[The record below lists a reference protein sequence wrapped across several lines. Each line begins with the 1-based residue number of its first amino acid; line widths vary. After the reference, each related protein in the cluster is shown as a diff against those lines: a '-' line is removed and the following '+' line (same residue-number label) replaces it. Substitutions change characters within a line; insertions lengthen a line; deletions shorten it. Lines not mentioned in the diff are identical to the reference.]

1 MEKYLSLYK
10 SVQEKTN
17 ALGYAM
23 YVISWD
29 SETEAPV
36 GCLDERAN
44 QIGTLVSMMMELTHN
59 EEYVEAVT
67 ALYENKESF
76 DKDFKIEIEKV
87 YESLMKELKI
97 PPQELVEYQI
107 LLAKAN
113 NIWCEAKTTN
123 NYKLFE
129 STLKEII
136 NWNKKYTV
144 YLETEDLKGYDVLL
158 NDYEKGFTQ
167 KEYDLFFDALKKD
180 LVPFV
185 KKVLE
190 KGNKEFNFL
199 NKKYN
204 INTQKEF
211 CAYLM
216 DVMCFDRKFGLTK
229 ESEHP
234 FTSGYG
240 STDVRV
246 TCHYYE
252 DQLVSAIFSMIH
264 ELGHGTYER
273 QCDPKYDNTPLSGG
287 TTMAMHE
294 SQSRFYENIVGR
306 AYPFWE
312 KHFPKL
318 QSLFKEELKDVTP
331 FDFYEAVNKVE
342 NSLIR
347 TEADELTYPLHI
359 MVRYDLERMLFNTDV
374 DLKELPSIWN
384 KLYKD
389 YLDIDVP
396 SDTEGI
402 LQDIHWAGGM
412 FGYFPTYAL
421 GSAYAA
427 QLYNQM
433 KKEIDVES
441 ILKEDNLEKIN
452 HWLKEKVHKFAGSKT
467 PKEILMDVTGEEFN
481 PKYYIEYL
489 KEKYSKIYKIEE

>member
-1 MEKYLSLYK
+1 MERYLSLYK
-10 SVQEKTN
+10 SVQEKIN
-17 ALGYAM
+17 ALSYAM
-23 YVISWD
+23 YIISWD

-36 GCLDERAN
+36 GCFEERAN
-44 QIGTLVSMMMELTHN
+44 QIGVLVSMMMEYTHN
-59 EEYVEAVT
+59 AEYIDAVK
-67 ALYENKESF
+67 ALYENKSNFEI
-76 DKDFKIEIEKV
+76 DFQKEIEKV
-87 YESLMKELKI
+87 YTALMKEIKI
-97 PPQELVEYQI
+97 PPHELVDYQV

-113 NIWCEAKTTN
+113 NIWCDAKTTD
-123 NYKLFE
+123 NYDLFK

-144 YLETEDLKGYDVLL
+144 YLETENLKGYDVLL
-158 NDYEKGFTQ
+158 DEYEKGFTQ
-167 KEYDLFFDALKKD
+167 KEYDLFFNALKKD

-185 KKVLE
+185 KNVLK
-190 KGNKEFNFL
+190 KGNKEFKFL
-199 NKKYN
+199 DKTYDCN
-204 INTQKEF
+204 IQKEF
-211 CAYLM
+211 CNYLM
-216 DVMCFDRKFGLTK
+216 DVMCFDKTFGLTK

-234 FTSGYG
+234 FTSGHG
-240 STDVRV
+240 TTDVRV
-246 TCHYYE
+246 TCHYYD
-252 DQLVSAIFSMIH
+252 DQLTSAIFSMIH

-273 QCDPKYDNTPLSGG
+273 QCDPIYNNTALSGG

-306 AYPFWE
+306 AYPFWQ

-318 QSLFKEELKDVTP
+318 QSLFNDQLTDVTVEE
-331 FDFYEAVNKVE
+331 FYEAVNKVE

-359 MVRYDLERMLFNTDV
+359 MVRYDIEKMLFNEGV
-374 DLKELPSIWN
+374 DFETLPSLWN

-396 SDTEGI
+396 SDKMGI

-427 QLYNQM
+427 QIYNQM
-433 KKEIDVES
+433 KQELDIES

-467 PKEILMDVTGEEFN
+467 PKEILVDITGEEFN

-489 KEKYSKIYKIEE
+489 KDKYSKIYKIDK